1 MQTIELARLIAPVLL
16 FVMMIGMGLGLRRK
30 DFVDLLQAPIG
41 VAIGTLGQVL
51 LLPLMGLW
59 VNWVFALD
67 GTLALGVIVLC
78 LCPGGVASNTI
89 TYLLKGD
96 VALSISLTVISS
108 CIAFISV
115 PLLVALALAH
125 YGVLGQTVQLPMADT
140 VVRLFL
146 LTLLPLALGMG
157 LARLWPTACKRLEP
171 LLRILGFAFLM
182 LMILVVVVK
191 EFPLLQAYAA
201 RLASAWWRCS
211 AAPWALPGWQPGWR
225 GSAVPRPVRSL
236 SRSASRT
243 VPWRWSSPAC
253 WAVSTWRSRRFSTA
267 SSSAWPRCWWSRCTP
282 LLLAG
287 ACTRPTPGSGRSN
300 PSAMDDSSDSTQALR
315 RARIDRP

>member
-67 GTLALGVIVLC
+67 GALALGVIVLC

-171 LLRILGFAFLM
+171 LLRMLGFAFLM

-191 EFPLLQAYAA
+191 EYPLLQVYAA
-201 RLASAWWRCS
+201 RLGFSLVALFCTTMGLAWL
-211 AAPWALPGWQPGWR
+211 AAKAAGL
-225 GSAVPRPVRSL
+225 GSAQTRSITVEIGIQNSALALVIASLLGSVDMAIPAILYSVLVCLAALLVVTLHAIAARWRVRPTNPGQRPVDPFGDGRLIGQHS
-236 SRSASRT
+236 
-243 VPWRWSSPAC
+243 
-253 WAVSTWRSRRFSTA
+253 
-267 SSSAWPRCWWSRCTP
+267 
-282 LLLAG
+282 G
-287 ACTRPTPGSGRSN
+287 A
-300 PSAMDDSSDSTQALR
+300 A
-315 RARIDRP
+315 ARKD